1 MILHPPIVALLV
13 GSVLVSF
20 LLLLA
25 SWHAVRI
32 LRHWDLTSGS
42 ELQLGLERRTYLVST
57 VMGYACAFQLVS
69 LFLFVYTADDLAPL
83 FVGAMCA
90 AGTLYASP
98 FGYLTLILKA
108 AGAILAGA
116 WLLVNHADNRGR
128 DYPLIRQKY
137 GFLLGLTPVVLAETA
152 TQAAYFAGLKAD
164 VITSCCGSLFSA
176 TTSGVASELAA
187 LPRMPTKVAFY
198 AVIAALLI
206 AGTWFRRRG
215 SGGYLVAGLS
225 VLALLTSIA
234 ALISFISLYIY
245 ELPTHHC
252 PFCILQ
258 SEYYFIGYPM
268 YALLFGGVIAGLG
281 LGLLYHRRRTP
292 SLGSIL
298 PPLTR
303 RLSLAAMVCFG
314 LFAAISTY
322 VMLATPFTLEG
333 Y

>member
-13 GSVLVSF
+13 GSLLVSF
-20 LLLLA
+20 LLVLA
-25 SWHAVRI
+25 SWYAVRI

-42 ELQLGLERRTYLVST
+42 ELQLRLERQTYLVST
-57 VMGYACAFQLVS
+57 AMGYACAFQVIS
-69 LFLFVYTADDLAPL
+69 LFLFVYTADELAPL

-90 AGTLYASP
+90 AGTLYANP
-98 FGYLTLILKA
+98 YGYVTLILKA
-108 AGAILAGA
+108 VGAILAGA

-137 GFLLGLTPVVLAETA
+137 RFLLGLTPVVLAETA

-176 TTSGVASELAA
+176 AAPGVASELAA
-187 LPRMPTKVAFY
+187 LPRLPTALGFY
-198 AVIAALLI
+198 AVMAALLV
-206 AGTWFRRRG
+206 AGGRFQRRG

-225 VLALLTSIA
+225 LLAFPASIA

-258 SEYYFIGYPM
+258 KEYHFIGYPM
-268 YALLFGGVIAGLG
+268 YGLLFGGVIAGLG
-281 LGLLYHRRRTP
+281 LGLLYRWRRTP
-292 SLGSIL
+292 SLRSSL

-303 RLSLAAMVCFG
+303 RLSFAAMLCFG
-314 LFAAISTY
+314 VFAAISTY
-322 VMLATPFTLEG
+322 VMVATSFRLEG

>member
-1 MILHPPIVALLV
+1 MILHPPIVALLM

-20 LLLLA
+20 LLVLV
-25 SWHAVRI
+25 SWYAVRI
-32 LRHWDLTSGS
+32 LRHWDLASGS

-57 VMGYACAFQLVS
+57 VMGYACAFQVVS

-90 AGTLYASP
+90 AGTLYANQY
-98 FGYLTLILKA
+98 GYPTLVLKA
-108 AGAILAGA
+108 AGAILAGV
-116 WLLVNHADNRGR
+116 WLLINHADNRGR

-137 GFLLGLTPVVLAETA
+137 GFLLGLTPVVLGETA
-152 TQAAYFAGLKAD
+152 TQASYFAGLKAD
-164 VITSCCGSLFSA
+164 VITSCCGSLFSTA
-176 TTSGVASELAA
+176 ASGVASELAS
-187 LPRMPTKVAFY
+187 LPRIPTKVAFY
-198 AVIAALLI
+198 AVVAALLV

-225 VLALLTSIA
+225 VLAFLTSIA

-252 PFCILQ
+252 PFCLLQ
-258 SEYYFIGYPM
+258 GEYHFIGYPL
-268 YALLFGGVIAGLG
+268 YALLFGGVIAGLA
-281 LGLLYHRRRTP
+281 LGVLHYRRQTP
-292 SLGSIL
+292 SLASVL
-298 PPLTR
+298 PPLTA

-314 LFAAISTY
+314 LFMAISTY
-322 VMLATPFTLEG
+322 VMLATSFRLEG

>member
-20 LLLLA
+20 LLALA
-25 SWHAVRI
+25 SWYAVRI

-42 ELQLGLERRTYLVST
+42 ELQLALERRTYLVST
-57 VMGYACAFQLVS
+57 VMGYACAFQVVS

-90 AGTLYASP
+90 AGTLHVNPY
-98 FGYLTLILKA
+98 GYPTLVLKA
-108 AGAILAGA
+108 VGAILAGV
-116 WLLVNHADNRGR
+116 WLILNHADNRGR

-137 GFLLGLTPVVLAETA
+137 GFLLGLTPVVFGETV
-152 TQAAYFAGLKAD
+152 TQAAYFAGLEAD

-176 TTSGVASELAA
+176 AAPGVASELAA
-187 LPRMPTKVAFY
+187 LPRAPAKVAFY
-198 AVIAALLI
+198 AVMAALLV
-206 AGTWFRRRG
+206 AGAWFRRRG
-215 SGGYLVAGLS
+215 SGGCVVAGVS
-225 VLALLTSIA
+225 VLAFLISIA

-258 SEYYFIGYPM
+258 GDYYFIGYPM

-281 LGLLYHRRRTP
+281 LGLLHYRRHTP
-292 SLGSIL
+292 SLKSVL
-298 PPLTR
+298 PPLTG

-314 LFAAISTY
+314 LFAALATY

>member
-20 LLLLA
+20 LLALA
-25 SWHAVRI
+25 SWYAVRI
-32 LRHWDLTSGS
+32 LRHWDLASGS

-57 VMGYACAFQLVS
+57 VMGYACAFQVVS

-90 AGTLYASP
+90 AGTLYVNP
-98 FGYLTLILKA
+98 YGYPTLMLKA
-108 AGAILAGA
+108 LGAILAGA
-116 WLLVNHADNRGR
+116 WLLTNHADTRGR
-128 DYPLIRQKY
+128 DYPLIRLKY

-152 TQAAYFAGLKAD
+152 AQAAYFAGLKAD
-164 VITSCCGSLFSA
+164 VITSCCGSLFSTA
-176 TTSGVASELAA
+176 AQGVASELAA
-187 LPRMPTKVAFY
+187 LPRLPARLAFY
-198 AVIAALLI
+198 AVMAALLL

-215 SGGYLVAGLS
+215 SGGYVVAGLS
-225 VLALLTSIA
+225 LLAFLTSIA

-258 SEYYFIGYPM
+258 QEYHFIGYPM

-281 LGLLYHRRRTP
+281 LGVLHSRRRTP
-292 SLGSIL
+292 SLGSVL

-303 RLSLAAMVCFG
+303 RLSLAAMICFG

-322 VMLATPFTLEG
+322 VMLATPFRLEG